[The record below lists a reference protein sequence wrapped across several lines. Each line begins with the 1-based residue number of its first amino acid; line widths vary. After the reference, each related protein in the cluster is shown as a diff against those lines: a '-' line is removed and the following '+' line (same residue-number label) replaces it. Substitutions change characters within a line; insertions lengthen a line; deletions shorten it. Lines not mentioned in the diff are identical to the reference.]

1 MQDGG
6 TYLLSSPSYINVEV
20 MRNVRNHL
28 LDETCTV
35 HSGTSAYSCHRI
47 TRRGMQI
54 AFLPLGMYKRMSPYR
69 LHGVDSHYIYDH
81 VSRQVCFN
89 TVSVGSLDVHTRQ
102 PR

>member
-35 HSGTSAYSCHRI
+35 HSGISAYSCHRI

-54 AFLPLGMYKRMSPYR
+54 AFLPLGMYKRMSPYW
-69 LHGVDSHYIYDH
+69 LHGVNSHYIYDH
-81 VSRQVCFN
+81 ASRQVCFN